1 MCSSDLAVRDPESAS
16 PEYPKSLIEKGI
28 EGYAAVRFVVDSTG
42 RVEMNTVQ
50 VIDAT
55 HNDFATAVK
64 DAMPRMRFRPARIGT
79 TAVRQ
84 LSEQLFKFEIKVVA
98 GGSALP
104 PKKPAAPPPRLLSP
118 S

>member
-1 MCSSDLAVRDPESAS
+1 M
-16 PEYPKSLIEKGI
+16 
-28 EGYAAVRFVVDSTG
+28 VDSTG

-98 GGSALP
+98 GGAALP